1 MAIFMTHG
9 NFLKNNLVHP
19 VTLVSTT
26 DGIVVIIH
34 TEKSMGEGLN
44 LKTAWLKISF
54 ILKKNGP
61 GGNLVPMS

>member
-34 TEKSMGEGLN
+34 TEKSIGEGLN
-44 LKTAWLKISF
+44 LKTSF

>member
-19 VTLVSTT
+19 VTLVTTT

-34 TEKSMGEGLN
+34 TEKSIGEGLN

-54 ILKKNGP
+54 IFK
-61 GGNLVPMS
+61 